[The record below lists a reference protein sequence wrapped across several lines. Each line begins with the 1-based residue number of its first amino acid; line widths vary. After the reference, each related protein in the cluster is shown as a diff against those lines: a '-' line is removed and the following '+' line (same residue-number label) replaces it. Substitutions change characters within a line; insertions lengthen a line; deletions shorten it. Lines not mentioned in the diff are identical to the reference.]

1 MMIVKSGLVREV
13 RKLAALAVPIIA
25 GQVGQMVL
33 GLADTVM
40 IGRVGVIPLAA
51 AAFAG
56 ILFSV
61 PLIFG
66 FGILAS
72 VSILVARAFGS
83 DRAAECGEFLRH
95 GLVIAL
101 VSSTLLAC
109 GLALVS
115 GWLDRFGQPPE
126 VVAEARTY
134 FIIISWS
141 LIPVYV
147 FQVLKQ
153 FSEALSAASR
163 PRWTRKSSS
172 LARARRVPWC

>member
-1 MMIVKSGLVREV
+1 MVILKSRLAREV
-13 RKLAALAVPIIA
+13 RKLTALAVPIIA

-33 GLADTVM
+33 GLVDTVM
-40 IGRVGVIPLAA
+40 IGRVGVVPLAA

-56 ILFSV
+56 TVFSV

-72 VSILVARAFGS
+72 VSILVARSYGS
-83 DRAAECGEFLRH
+83 DRATECGEFLRH

-101 VSSTLLAC
+101 VSSTLFAV
-109 GLALVS
+109 GLTSVA
-115 GWLDRFGQPPE
+115 GWLDRLGQPPE
-126 VVAEARTY
+126 VVAAARTY
-134 FIIISWS
+134 FVIISWS

-153 FSEALSAASR
+153 FSEALSSAWPPDCSSSTASR
-163 PRWTRKSSS
+163 S
-172 LARARRVPWC
+172 